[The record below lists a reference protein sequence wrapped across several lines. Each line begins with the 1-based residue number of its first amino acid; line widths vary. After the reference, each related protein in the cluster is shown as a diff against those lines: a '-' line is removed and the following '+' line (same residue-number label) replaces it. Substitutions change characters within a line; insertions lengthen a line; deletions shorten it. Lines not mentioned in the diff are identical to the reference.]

1 MIPQLWDKTG
11 SYLVAWLAD
20 TISCTVTEEKNS
32 TYELKLEYA
41 SSGKYALDIS
51 IDMLIRCKANQT
63 SKNLQIF
70 KIYSLETSLTGN
82 VVICAEHIS
91 YGLAGYIMPFT
102 ASFRYNSV
110 QDIAS
115 FIRTNSYLGLG
126 KYTLSGNVLS
136 TTDYYTLVQTEITSI
151 SDFLLRESG
160 GFCTKHNLLCYR
172 DNYDIA
178 LQSRSAGQSYPHITY
193 GVNLADYKC
202 TVDKT
207 TTYNTL
213 LPYYLW
219 KNSNGTVKL
228 ITIANNSPTASS
240 QSLNS
245 KKNFV
250 EITPLAVGESYRC
263 LALNVA
269 DVADAEYI
277 TDTIASSGYINLK
290 PIADNY
296 IAAHKSD
303 LTTAQVVTTVD
314 FVDLADTE
322 NYKNV
327 ISLQQLGMHSGA
339 VLSIPHLGIATT
351 VYVVGYEYDTL
362 SERYNSMTLGNITS
376 RLSDLIAGATA
387 KWRQISNDLNSVPSY
402 IQSKL

>member
-51 IDMLIRCKANQT
+51 IDMLIRCKANQI
-63 SKNLQIF
+63 SNLQIF

-102 ASFRYNSV
+102 TSFRYNSV

-160 GFCTKHNLLCYR
+160 GFCSKHNLLCYR

-240 QSLNS
+240 QSLNI

-250 EITPLAVGESYRC
+250 EITPLTAGESYRC

-269 DVADAEYI
+269 DVVDAEYI

-314 FVDLADTE
+314 FVNLADTE

-387 KWRQISNDLNSVPSY
+387 KQRQISNDLNSVPSY
-402 IQSKL
+402 LQSKL

>member
-51 IDMLIRCKANQT
+51 IDMLIRCKANQI
-63 SKNLQIF
+63 SNLQIF

-102 ASFRYNSV
+102 TSFRYNSV

-126 KYTLSGNVLS
+126 KYTLSGDVFLS
-136 TTDYYTLVQTEITSI
+136 ATDYYTLVQTEITSI
-151 SDFLLRESG
+151 SDFLLSSS

-172 DNYDIA
+172 DNYDIV
-178 LQSRSAGQSYPHITY
+178 LKDRSAGQSYPHITY

-202 TVDKT
+202 TVDKVS
-207 TTYNTL
+207 TYNTL

-228 ITIANNSPTASS
+228 ITIANNSPTSSS

-250 EITPLAVGESYRC
+250 EITPLAAGENYRC
-263 LALNVA
+263 LALNAA
-269 DVADAEYI
+269 DVVDAEYI
-277 TDTIASSGYINLK
+277 TDTIASSGQINLK

-296 IAAHKSD
+296 IATHKSD
-303 LTTAQVVTTVD
+303 LTDPQVETTVD
-314 FVDLADTE
+314 FINLADTE
-322 NYKNV
+322 NYKN
-327 ISLQQLGMHSGA
+327 IIDLQQIGMHSGA
-339 VLSIPHLGIATT
+339 ELSIPHLGIATT

-387 KWRQISNDLNSVPSY
+387 KQRQISNDLNSVPSY

>member
-51 IDMLIRCKANQT
+51 IDMLIRCKANQI
-63 SKNLQIF
+63 SNLQIF

-102 ASFRYNSV
+102 TSLRYNSV

-136 TTDYYTLVQTEITSI
+136 TDYYTLVQTEITSI
-151 SDFLLRESG
+151 SDFLLRESR
-160 GFCTKHNLLCYR
+160 GFCSKHNLLCYR
-172 DNYDIA
+172 DNYDIV
-178 LQSRSAGQSYPHITY
+178 LQSQSAGQSYPHITY
-193 GVNLADYKC
+193 GVNLADYQC

-219 KNSNGTVKL
+219 KNSNGTVRL

-245 KKNFV
+245 KNNFV
-250 EITPLAVGESYRC
+250 GITPLAAGENYRC

-269 DVADAEYI
+269 DVVDTEYI

-314 FVDLADTE
+314 FVNLADTE

-387 KWRQISNDLNSVPSY
+387 KQRQISNDLNSVPSY

>member
-51 IDMLIRCKANQT
+51 IDMLIRCKANQI
-63 SKNLQIF
+63 SNLQIF

-102 ASFRYNSV
+102 TSLRYNSV
-110 QDIAS
+110 QDIES
-115 FIRTNSYLGLG
+115 YIRTNSYLGLG
-126 KYTLSGNVLS
+126 KYTLSGDVLS

-151 SDFLLRESG
+151 SDFLLSSN

-172 DNYDIA
+172 NNYDIV
-178 LQSRSAGQSYPHITY
+178 LQGRSAGQSYPHITY
-193 GVNLADYKC
+193 GVNLADYQC

-207 TTYNTL
+207 STYNTL

-219 KNSNGTVKL
+219 KNSNGAVKL
-228 ITIANNSPTASS
+228 ITIANNSPTSAS

-245 KKNFV
+245 KNNFV
-250 EITPLAVGESYRC
+250 EITPLAAGESYRC

-269 DVADAEYI
+269 DVVDAEYI
-277 TDTIASSGYINLK
+277 TDTIASSGQINLK

-303 LTTAQVVTTVD
+303 LTDPQVVTTVD
-314 FVDLADTE
+314 FVNLADTE
-322 NYKNV
+322 NYKN
-327 ISLQQLGMHSGA
+327 IIDLQQIGMHSGA
-339 VLSIPHLGIATT
+339 ELSIPHLGIATT

-376 RLSDLIAGATA
+376 RLSDLIAVSTA
-387 KWRQISNDLNSVPSY
+387 KQRQISNDLNSVPSY

>member
-51 IDMLIRCKANQT
+51 IDMLIRCKANQI
-63 SKNLQIF
+63 SNLQIF

-102 ASFRYNSV
+102 TSFRYNSV

-160 GFCTKHNLLCYR
+160 GFCSKHNLLCYR

-219 KNSNGTVKL
+219 KNSNGTVRL

-250 EITPLAVGESYRC
+250 EITPLAAGESYRC

-269 DVADAEYI
+269 DVVDAEYI

-314 FVDLADTE
+314 FVNLADTE

-387 KWRQISNDLNSVPSY
+387 KQRQISNDLNSVPSY
-402 IQSKL
+402 LQSKL

>member
-51 IDMLIRCKANQT
+51 IDMLIRCKANQI
-63 SKNLQIF
+63 SNLQIF

-102 ASFRYNSV
+102 TSLRYNSV
-110 QDIAS
+110 QDIES
-115 FIRTNSYLGLG
+115 YIRTNSYLGLG
-126 KYTLSGNVLS
+126 KYTLSGDVLS

-151 SDFLLRESG
+151 SDFLLSSN

-172 DNYDIA
+172 NNYDIV
-178 LQSRSAGQSYPHITY
+178 LQGRSAGQSYPHITY
-193 GVNLADYKC
+193 GVNLADYQC

-207 TTYNTL
+207 STYNTL

-228 ITIANNSPTASS
+228 ITIANNSPTSAS

-245 KKNFV
+245 KNNFV
-250 EITPLAVGESYRC
+250 EITPLAAGESYRC

-269 DVADAEYI
+269 DVVDAEYI
-277 TDTIASSGYINLK
+277 TDTIASSGQINLK

-303 LTTAQVVTTVD
+303 LTDPQVVTTVD
-314 FVDLADTE
+314 FVNLADTE
-322 NYKNV
+322 NYKN
-327 ISLQQLGMHSGA
+327 IIDLQQIGMHSGA
-339 VLSIPHLGIATT
+339 ELSIPHLGIATT

-376 RLSDLIAGATA
+376 RLSDLIAVSTA
-387 KWRQISNDLNSVPSY
+387 KQRQISNDLNSVPSY

>member
-51 IDMLIRCKANQT
+51 IDMLIRCKANQI
-63 SKNLQIF
+63 SNLQIF

-102 ASFRYNSV
+102 TSFRYNSM

-136 TTDYYTLVQTEITSI
+136 ATDYYTLVQTEITSI

-178 LQSRSAGQSYPHITY
+178 LRSRSAGQSYPHITY

-269 DVADAEYI
+269 DVVDAEYI

-387 KWRQISNDLNSVPSY
+387 KWGQISNDLNSVPSY

>member
-51 IDMLIRCKANQT
+51 IDMLIRCKANQI
-63 SKNLQIF
+63 SNLQIF

-102 ASFRYNSV
+102 TSLRYNSV
-110 QDIAS
+110 QDIES
-115 FIRTNSYLGLG
+115 YIRTNSYLGLG
-126 KYTLSGNVLS
+126 KYTLSGDVLS

-151 SDFLLRESG
+151 SDFLLSSN

-172 DNYDIA
+172 NNYDIV
-178 LQSRSAGQSYPHITY
+178 LQGRSAGQSYPHITY
-193 GVNLADYKC
+193 GVNLADYQC

-207 TTYNTL
+207 STYNTL

-228 ITIANNSPTASS
+228 ITIANNSPTSAS

-245 KKNFV
+245 KNNFV
-250 EITPLAVGESYRC
+250 EITPLAAGESYRC

-269 DVADAEYI
+269 DVVDTEYI
-277 TDTIASSGYINLK
+277 TDTIASSGQINLK

-303 LTTAQVVTTVD
+303 LTDPQVVTTVD
-314 FVDLADTE
+314 FVNLADTE
-322 NYKNV
+322 NYKN
-327 ISLQQLGMHSGA
+327 IIDLQQIGMHSGA
-339 VLSIPHLGIATT
+339 ELSIPHLGIATT

-376 RLSDLIAGATA
+376 RLSDLIAVSTA
-387 KWRQISNDLNSVPSY
+387 KQRQISNDLNSVPSY

>member
-51 IDMLIRCKANQT
+51 IDMLIRCKANQI
-63 SKNLQIF
+63 SNLQIF

-82 VVICAEHIS
+82 VIACAEHIS

-102 ASFRYNSV
+102 TSLRYNSV

-136 TTDYYTLVQTEITSI
+136 TDYYTLVQTEITNV
-151 SDFLLRESG
+151 SDFLLRESE
-160 GFCTKHNLLCYR
+160 GFCSKHNLLCYR
-172 DNYDIA
+172 DNYDIV

-193 GVNLADYKC
+193 GVNLADYQC

-219 KNSNGTVKL
+219 KNSNGTVGL

-250 EITPLAVGESYRC
+250 EITPLAAGESYRC

-269 DVADAEYI
+269 DVVDAEYI
-277 TDTIASSGYINLK
+277 TDTIANSGYINLK

-314 FVDLADTE
+314 FVNLADTE
-322 NYKNV
+322 NYKNL

-387 KWRQISNDLNSVPSY
+387 KQRQISNNLNSVPSY
-402 IQSKL
+402 LQSKL

>member
-51 IDMLIRCKANQT
+51 IDMLIRCKANQI
-63 SKNLQIF
+63 SNLQIF

-102 ASFRYNSV
+102 TSLRYNSV
-110 QDIAS
+110 QDIES
-115 FIRTNSYLGLG
+115 YIRTNSYLGLG
-126 KYTLSGNVLS
+126 KYTLSGDVLS
-136 TTDYYTLVQTEITSI
+136 TTYTLVQTEITSI
-151 SDFLLRESG
+151 SDFLLSSN

-172 DNYDIA
+172 NNYDIV
-178 LQSRSAGQSYPHITY
+178 LQGRSVGQSYPHITY
-193 GVNLADYKC
+193 GVNLADYQC

-207 TTYNTL
+207 STYNTL

-228 ITIANNSPTASS
+228 ITIANNSPTSAS

-245 KKNFV
+245 KNNFV
-250 EITPLAVGESYRC
+250 EITPLAAGESYRC

-269 DVADAEYI
+269 DVVDAEYI
-277 TDTIASSGYINLK
+277 TDTIASSGQINLK

-303 LTTAQVVTTVD
+303 LTDPQVVTTVD
-314 FVDLADTE
+314 FVNLADTE
-322 NYKNV
+322 NYKN
-327 ISLQQLGMHSGA
+327 IIDLQQIGMHSGA
-339 VLSIPHLGIATT
+339 ELSIPHLGIATT

-376 RLSDLIAGATA
+376 RLSDLIAVSTA
-387 KWRQISNDLNSVPSY
+387 KQRQISNDLNSVPSY